1 MVSRPIHQCVTC
13 RRLRA
18 KVQQQKMAD
27 LPADRLTSTP
37 PFTYCEVD
45 YFGPWYVKEGHKEL
59 KRYGVLFTCLVTRA
73 IHLEVANSLETD
85 SHINTLRYFICTRG
99 PVRQMRSNNGSNFI
113 GARRELKEALA
124 EMDQDQVKTEMLK
137 ENCDWLEVK
146 VNVPSASHMG
156 GIWERQIRSVRSV
169 LSALLES
176 NGKQMNDEA
185 LRTFMCKAEA
195 VVNSRT
201 LTAEGI
207 A

>member
-1 MVSRPIHQCVTC
+1 
-13 RRLRA
+13 
-18 KVQQQKMAD
+18 
-27 LPADRLTSTP
+27 
-37 PFTYCEVD
+37 
-45 YFGPWYVKEGHKEL
+45 
-59 KRYGVLFTCLVTRA
+59 
-73 IHLEVANSLETD
+73 
-85 SHINTLRYFICTRG
+85 
-99 PVRQMRSNNGSNFI
+99 MRSNNGSNFI

-176 NGKQMNDEA
+176 NGKKMNDEA